1 MSKYRVIRNEPIPS
15 GSRLVEFDDG
25 KVYISTLCA
34 TGYAL
39 AEVKRRPTCTLLQ
52 FALVLSVA
60 MSAAFL
66 LLLWLSQ

>member
-1 MSKYRVIRNEPIPS
+1 MSYRVIRNTPIPV

-39 AEVKRRPTCTLLQ
+39 AEVKRRPSLTLWQ
-52 FALVLSVA
+52 FALVLSFVT
-60 MSAAFL
+60 MTL
-66 LLLWLSQ
+66 LLLLPWLTQ